1 MRNPRRVLSLA
12 VRAPVLDLRTARRK
26 GNGFSTLGRTGSR
39 EVVTGDTETPAT
51 RDTGTSMTREAA
63 RASRYAI
70 LGVFVA
76 GIRRGNPGAVVNALV
91 SFVATYLPRVVEW
104 RYGVEF
110 QPWQRFYLNA
120 GMLAHAVGMLGP
132 YEDVWWWDHVTH
144 MCSSTLLGGFVHVR
158 ARRRGH
164 DPRPRVVGVVLC
176 VGVLWELMEYAIHGV
191 SRRVGLEPLLIPYGP
206 EDTLLDL
213 VFDLLGAVLVLAF
226 GDRLLPNLLRK
237 DDRESDGSE

>member
-1 MRNPRRVLSLA
+1 
-12 VRAPVLDLRTARRK
+12 
-26 GNGFSTLGRTGSR
+26 
-39 EVVTGDTETPAT
+39 VTGDTETSVS
-51 RDTGTSMTREAA
+51 RETGTSVTREAA

-91 SFVATYLPRVVEW
+91 SFVATYLPGVVEW

-110 QPWQRFYLNA
+110 RPWQRLYLNA

-144 MCSSTLLGGFVHVR
+144 TSSSTLLGGFVHVR
-158 ARRRGH
+158 ARRRGR
-164 DPRPRVVGVVLC
+164 DPRPRVLA
-176 VGVLWELMEYAIHGV
+176 GVLGVGALWEAMEYVIHGV
-191 SRRVGLEPLLIPYGP
+191 SRRVGLEPLLIPYGR

-213 VFDLLGAVLVLAF
+213 VFDLLGALLVLAF
-226 GDRLLPNLLRK
+226 GDRLLPNLVRQ
-237 DDRESDGSE
+237 DGRASDGSE